1 MKKVLSLL
9 LILLLCCLL
18 VCTVV
23 ACGEDD
29 AHTCADANNDHKC
42 DICDK
47 ELSQCLDGDN
57 DHKCDICDKALSQC
71 LDSDNDHKCD
81 GCGVT
86 TPCVDQDDDHVCD
99 ICGEEAS
106 HCYDSNNDHLCEICG
121 EICTDCVDDDNDH
134 ICDVCDVVVSD
145 CEDSNIDFVCDV
157 CGVELQVT
165 ITFYHTMGSKLSQLL
180 NQYITD
186 FNAIY
191 PNITVKHQAVG
202 GYDDVKD
209 RVVREINAGVQPNIA
224 YCYPDHVALYN
235 EAGAVATLD
244 DFIASTEVV
253 TRADGTTETL
263 GLTAEQ
269 KADFIQGFYNEGK
282 QFGDDMMYSMPF
294 SKSTEVLYYNKTFFD
309 EHNLTLPT
317 TWAEME
323 ALCAAIKAIDPDCIP
338 LGYDSEANWFI
349 TMCEQYGSPYTSAEE
364 GNHFLFNN
372 DTNKGFVKMIREWYD
387 KGYVITQN
395 TYGAYTASLFNG
407 NGSYMCIASSASAHR
422 MCPKKD
428 TSTGEYP
435 FEVGIVSIPQV
446 NPANPK
452 VIAQGPNLCI
462 FEQEDPL
469 EVLASWLF
477 VKFLTTNAEF
487 QTEFSMASGCTPVI
501 KSTVENED
509 YAEYLAA
516 ADGGDHI
523 AALSAKVCLEQAS
536 AYFTAPAFNGSG
548 IVSDEVGALLVRCLY
563 ERTTDV
569 DKLIDGAFEE
579 AIEECESQ
587 IN

>member
-9 LILLLCCLL
+9 MILLLCCLL

-29 AHTCADANNDHKC
+29 AHTCVDAN
-42 DICDK
+42 
-47 ELSQCLDGDN
+47 N

-71 LDSDNDHKCD
+71 LDGDNDHKCD
-81 GCGVT
+81 ECGVT
-86 TPCVDQDDDHVCD
+86 TPCVDQDNDHVCD
-99 ICGEEAS
+99 TCGEEAS
-106 HCYDSNNDHLCEICG
+106 HCYDSNNDHRCEICG

-145 CEDSNIDFVCDV
+145 CEDSNFDFVCDV

-165 ITFYHTMGSKLSQLL
+165 ITFYHTMGSKLSQVLS
-180 NQYITD
+180 QYITE

-191 PNITVKHQAVG
+191 PNITVRHQAVG
-202 GYDDVKD
+202 SFDDVKD
-209 RVVREINAGVQPNIA
+209 RVAGEIKAGVQPNIA

-294 SKSTEVLYYNKTFFD
+294 AKTTEVLYYNKTFFD

-323 ALCAAIKAIDPDCIP
+323 ALCATIKAIDPDCIP
-338 LGYDSEANWFI
+338 LGYDNESNWFI
-349 TMCEQYGSPYTSAEE
+349 TMCQQYGSPYTSAEE
-364 GNHFLFNN
+364 GNHLLFNN

-387 KGYVITQN
+387 KGYVTTQQL
-395 TYGAYTASLFNG
+395 YGAYTASLFNG
-407 NGSYMCIASSASAHR
+407 NGSYMCIASSVSANR

-428 TSTGEYP
+428 ISTGEYP
-435 FEVGIVSIPQV
+435 FEVGIASIPQV

-452 VIAQGPNLCI
+452 VIAQGPSLCI
-462 FEQEDPL
+462 LEQEDPL
-469 EVLASWLF
+469 EVVASWLF

-487 QTEFSMASGCTPVI
+487 QTEFSLASGYMPVI
-501 KSTVENED
+501 KSTVENEA

-523 AALSAKVCLEQAS
+523 AALSAKVCLEQES

-548 IVSDEVGALLVRCLY
+548 IVSNEVGALLVRCLY
-563 ERTTDV
+563 ERTPDV
-569 DKLIDGAFEE
+569 DKLIEVAFEE
-579 AIEECESQ
+579 AIEECEYQ

>member
-9 LILLLCCLL
+9 MILLLCCLL

-29 AHTCADANNDHKC
+29 AHTCADTNNDHKC

-57 DHKCDICDKALSQC
+57 DHKCDQ
-71 LDSDNDHKCD
+71 
-81 GCGVT
+81 CGVT
-86 TPCVDQDDDHVCD
+86 TPCVDQDDNHVCD
-99 ICGEEAS
+99 LCGEEAS
-106 HCYDSNNDHLCEICG
+106 LCVDDDNDHRCEICG

-145 CEDSNIDFVCDV
+145 CEDSNMDFVCDV
-157 CGVELQVT
+157 CKVELQVT
-165 ITFYHTMGSKLSQLL
+165 ITFYHNMGLKLSQVL
-180 NQYITD
+180 NQYITE

-191 PNITVKHQAVG
+191 PNITVRHQAVG
-202 GYDDVKD
+202 SFDDVKD
-209 RVVREINAGVQPNIA
+209 RVVSDISVGAQPNIA

-294 SKSTEVLYYNKTFFD
+294 AKTTEVLYYNKTFFD

-323 ALCAAIKAIDPDCIP
+323 ALCAAIKAIDPDCTP
-338 LGYDSEANWFI
+338 LGYDSESNWFI

-364 GNHFLFNN
+364 GNHLLFNN
-372 DTNKGFVKMIREWYD
+372 DTNKGFVKMIRDWYD
-387 KGYVITQN
+387 KGYVTTQQL
-395 TYGAYTASLFNG
+395 YGAYTASLFNG

-435 FEVGIVSIPQV
+435 FEVGITSIPQV

-452 VIAQGPNLCI
+452 VIAQGPSVCI

-523 AALSAKVCLEQAS
+523 TALSAKVCLEQAS

-548 IVSDEVGALLVRCLY
+548 IVSNEVGALLVRCLY

-579 AIEECESQ
+579 AIEECEYQ